1 MSTNG
6 VKIPAKRSLL
16 IVAGAVIALAG
27 IIAGYGFM
35 SRAQSKQ
42 VVVDWTNQ
50 QTTATVFAGV
60 IHSNAS
66 AADADTAG
74 QRPALQQGRDLRA
87 GERLPQEL
95 GTRHRNAGQ
104 GRPGAGEH

>member
-50 QTTATVFAGV
+50 QTTATV
-60 IHSNAS
+60 SLAS
-66 AADADTAG
+66 FIPTPPQQTLTLPG